1 MTRKSEQRIGRKRE
15 NRREYTKEEMERWYK
30 AVEECAKS
38 GTERMRKLEKKI

>member
-30 AVEECAKS
+30 AVEECAKAR
-38 GTERMRKLEKKI
+38 TERMRKLEKKI